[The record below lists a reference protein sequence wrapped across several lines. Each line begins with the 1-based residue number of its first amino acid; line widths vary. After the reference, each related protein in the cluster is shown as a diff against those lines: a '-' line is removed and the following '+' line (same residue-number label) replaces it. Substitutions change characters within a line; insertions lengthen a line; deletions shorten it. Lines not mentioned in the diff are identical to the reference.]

1 MNDMLRDWKKQPPVA
16 KWQFFCLLIAVLVE
30 LVFLSPMGRVL
41 GITWIAVD
49 YFLAI
54 PAMAFLMLSIA
65 RGMNRKGRSMMVLSF
80 AMVLWVALVQVM
92 REYRGMEQIIPGE
105 ITFFY
110 AMLLPLA
117 FGLDDGK
124 RQWGL
129 GLLCGLFLLVAL
141 RLCLRGGALYFGLL
155 PEGYKASVYW
165 DGPRLVQLN
174 HPTNCAAVLLIS
186 IAISLGWCLKT
197 KKNWLRWVLIVWI
210 LVQFLVQLL
219 TNGRTGIGLT
229 CLLLGGGVFCLIRGT
244 GWKRAPVAFLVGLA
258 LMAGLFLG
266 AQKLFSLHEKQMWQ
280 QIPVVQ
286 MMEQAEEETP
296 EQETTPSKQ
305 VNVQNSISKDMPSL
319 NGRTKIW
326 SAAVLGLVR
335 DPKLLLC
342 GTDDVSAVLSE
353 EISYSPMHTHNSFL
367 EAAYA
372 LGLPGLLLVLAI
384 TFLGIRAAV
393 VLLWKNEEL
402 WKSVIALLVICL
414 LGCGMLEPYLFVA
427 ENNQHYLSILFLAGI
442 GYLHQWTAEK
452 E

>member
-141 RLCLRGGALYFGLL
+141 RLCLLGGALYFGLL

-286 MMEQAEEETP
+286 MMEQAEEETQ

-393 VLLWKNEEL
+393 VLLWKNEDL

>member
-1 MNDMLRDWKKQPPVA
+1 MNEMLRDWKKQTPVA

-129 GLLCGLFLLVAL
+129 GLLCGLFLLEAL
-141 RLCLRGGALYFGLL
+141 RLCLLGGALYFGLL
-155 PEGYKASVYW
+155 PEGYIASVYW

-197 KKNWLRWVLIVWI
+197 KRIWLRWVLIVWI

-286 MMEQAEEETP
+286 MMEQVEEETQ
-296 EQETTPSKQ
+296 EQKTTPSKQ

-393 VLLWKNEEL
+393 VLLWKNEDL